1 MELKANFEIHG
12 LSNVLTGTR
21 KAEGIANPGDLYEVD
36 NATAKVHIKEGY
48 GVDPTDP
55 DVQTDV
61 RSTGP
66 QIIKGELEKGND
78 ELSLSDIALPAAK
91 PGASATGAAAK
102 PKRSGGKKAAA
113 AAAPVVAEPTTV
125 GPAEPATSEET
136 DEDDIDDLGLDDDSD
151 SVE

>member
-1 MELKANFEIHG
+1 MKLKASFEIHG

-66 QIIKGELEKGND
+66 QIIEGELEKGDN
-78 ELSLSDIALPAAK
+78 ELSLSDIAQPAAK
-91 PGASATGAAAK
+91 TALEAPAK

-113 AAAPVVAEPTTV
+113 AAPVVAET
-125 GPAEPATSEET
+125 PALEASSEEET
-136 DEDDIDDLGLDDDSD
+136 GEDDIDDLGLDDDSD